1 MSRDTS
7 SFGIVRRNSLRNMRS
22 EGNENEFDN
31 PTDSIPF
38 PPPRTPLN
46 AIPDPSQYARGIEEY
61 DPDSVTK
68 FESSKVG
75 GLSDGRIGAFDYSLA
90 LRKGIPNTGLNS
102 GIHRSSA
109 RGKAHS
115 EPNSAQS
122 TPAKSI
128 FKVSNSAALGICTGT
143 RTLQYIGARGGTS
156 SRVPRGISIGPF
168 ASYTEVPYFE
178 LVEDPSFWMDHNV
191 QVLIRIR
198 PFSTTERALQGYGR
212 CLRQDSVQS
221 LTWLG
226 HPETRF
232 TFDHIA
238 CETISQEELFK
249 VVGLPM
255 VENCMSGYN
264 SCMFA
269 YGQTGSGKT
278 YTMMGEIFEMD
289 GKLNEYCG
297 LTPRI
302 FEYLFMTIRA
312 EEENRRDEKLK
323 YSCKCSFL
331 EIYNEQ
337 ITDLLEPSST
347 NLQLREDMKKGVY
360 VENLTEHEVT
370 TVRDVVELLLQ
381 GAANRKMAAT
391 HMNSESSRSHSV
403 FTCIIESRWDK
414 DSMNHLRFA
423 RLNLVDLAGS
433 ERQKSSGAEGERLK
447 EAANINKSL
456 STLGLVI
463 MTLVDVAQGKHR
475 HIPYRDSRLTFLLQ
489 DSLGGNSKTT
499 IIANVSPSICSANE
513 TLSTLKF
520 AQRAKLIQ
528 NNAKV
533 NEDASGDVVALQR
546 EVQQLKGQLTIL
558 LKHHNLS
565 RSPLLSCPR
574 SEQSKSGDCHEE
586 CDSSL
591 EGRPLDGENNTG
603 VPESKI
609 KCLEAALVGAL
620 RREKTAEAAVRKL
633 EAEVE
638 HMNHLVHQREED
650 AQCTKMML
658 RLTGEKIKRLE
669 LLADGLVSGDQY
681 LMEENSV
688 LSKEIQLLQAR
699 IDRNPELTR
708 FSLENMRLLDHLRVL
723 QDFYKQGERETLL
736 AEVSEMRDQLLEA
749 LERNHEPLELCQRRD
764 TDTLKE
770 LEDCRKN
777 LSASIKCNMELTRKL
792 DELQKELK
800 EYLECN
806 NAASHSVADSLC
818 GEDSIKH
825 TNKYSTVDI
834 ISVTSDS
841 EHEIASN
848 YQVADESIGLQ
859 KNRKFGDVLEWAFTV
874 TEKELRDEGS
884 LIETMESE
892 QVQLVEE
899 LDILQ
904 QGHSQYMEFLMNKDS
919 KDIKFP
925 LNVGTQCG
933 LLEGCPKTELGHQD
947 TGLMTEGI
955 GGFTRLVQQDTFDKM
970 QRELEEARIL
980 NRRYQDNQASQLSNQ
995 HEAEQI
1001 RKQVEMETAETI
1013 LHLQEELVTLEEKLC
1028 SLTQENTR
1036 LRNSVASG
1044 EDAIKALSEEWEKAT
1059 LDLTNFLLEGCKSLE
1074 DASNHIESIS
1084 MSFPQRIIS
1093 EQAQR
1098 AAKVFVEKEKTI
1110 LCLENSLEEAQKI
1123 GQEMKLKLSSLKG
1136 ATLAITEVQQLENDQ
1151 STKEAN
1157 QLRKLLNEK
1166 NSVVQE
1172 LEKKLKN
1179 NEKHI
1184 TEAVKRADAAFIIV
1198 KRLLDFQSGTHKNG
1212 SEQEIHGLIWASPTQ
1227 GGKDMVP
1234 EMKDKASVQTLEAI
1248 EVQFEMTRQRVLEA
1262 ESAIHAAYIDT
1273 QMHLSSLPSE
1283 ILETTS
1289 IFMQLIQDLAEEI
1302 RVMKKNFVELKEQN
1316 KVAGSYMM
1324 GPSSLVTCGS
1334 QMLENEYHIVK
1345 EINDKLGQTNKA
1357 LNSLN
1362 TGIGKLLNVY
1372 GLLGKVRD
1380 LPATD
1385 ASSIDSFQLSSDPS
1399 TSRIA
1404 LMGEFDETSSSNSCC
1419 VLPVEFNGFDW
1430 DSISERDVSFMLD
1443 KGKLGDSQKP
1453 IENLFCNDATI
1464 QSLRKDLQLVF
1475 NSFLEI
1481 QVHLETFFNDKEIA
1495 CCPYVQGRCFH
1506 ESVALGNNDHFHAD
1520 KKVHDKLD
1528 VMEMG
1533 QQIQSFE
1540 QDVVNC
1546 NKDKEVLHFKLSNPR
1561 LVIEEGDRVN
1571 SFLNKCE
1578 EAQATMKEADAML
1591 NALLKAN
1598 ETAKHTTDEWKQA
1611 GETLMVERACLVEEV
1626 QQLKASLYLKEE
1638 EYEFMRDQISSSLVE
1653 VTSSFSLLEGSFFQM
1668 QRNVEDWFKVLFSDI
1683 FSLRRD
1689 IWDHLHNS
1697 RSSLEDIWSSMMQY
1711 DFALFVL
1718 YQCHVG
1724 KHFGKIP
1731 ILKADL
1737 GLFQNRQRECCSSL
1751 NNLGTIC
1758 MNTGEDGSVVKGILE
1773 QSQNKNPQ
1781 EELSTLVNT
1790 QDDNYSCGTF
1800 AKLKEDELSQSFDS
1814 LLFENLSLKRE
1825 LSRKDVILK
1834 GLLFDLSLLQE
1845 SAASAN
1851 DKKTEMEQNVAALTS
1866 VQHELAVKTT
1876 QLDDILIQQQKLRAE
1891 LDDRVAA
1898 LSISNSQLEQAQ
1910 ATVITLSNQNTE
1922 LRHLLEDLYVR
1933 KNSAE
1938 QQLEETNEV
1947 VICLEKEIIRL
1958 ASSVEEKILTSIV
1971 DIEND
1976 LRRVS
1981 AERDCLYEEVISLN
1995 RKLEMANTLAEENE
2009 AIAIEA
2015 RQESEA
2021 SKIYA
2026 EQKEEEVKI
2035 LERSVG
2041 ELECTV
2047 DVLEKKV
2054 YEMSKEVERHHRMRD
2069 DLELELQALRHRML
2083 TVETAAENMDSGNSN
2098 VEDQEEDQTSK
2109 HIDNGILE
2117 RIRFLEMEKADQ
2129 AEEIKQCKEYIS
2141 ELVLH
2146 AEAQATQYQQKYK
2159 ALENMV
2165 REVIS
2170 DPSTSTSAALTL
2182 DKSEKTATR
2191 TRGSS
2196 SPFRCI
2202 ASLVQ
2207 QMNSEKDQELS
2218 MAKLRIEDLE
2228 ALTAKRHKEVCMLN
2242 ARLSAAENMTHDVIR
2257 DLLGVKLD
2265 ITNYANL
2272 IDQDQIQK
2280 LLEEAHR
2287 QTEESLAMEQE
2298 ILKLRK
2304 KINDL
2309 TTERESCIEEINKRE
2324 ADTLAAQLT
2333 VEQLQQRNQLLAA
2346 QNEMLQME
2354 NTSLKR
2360 KSADLDEMLK
2370 KVLGSLNVHQH
2381 IQQPPKM
2388 MEQNP
2393 VRAGNRE
2400 LNKRLA
2406 HSQQLLS
2413 RVNDELAWYCKSESS
2428 NPKSKGKEEQRH
2440 RNRRQESETKFE

>member
-7 SFGIVRRNSLRNMRS
+7 SFGIVRRNGLRNIRS
-22 EGNENEFDN
+22 ERNENEFEN

-38 PPPRTPLN
+38 LPPRTPLN
-46 AIPDPSQYARGIEEY
+46 SIPDPSQYTRGIEEY
-61 DPDSVTK
+61 DPDSIPK
-68 FESSKVG
+68 FESSK
-75 GLSDGRIGAFDYSLA
+75 IGAFDYPLA
-90 LRKGIPNTGLNS
+90 LSKGITNTGLNS
-102 GIHRSSA
+102 ATHRISA
-109 RGKAHS
+109 RGKAQS

-122 TPAKSI
+122 TPAKSVP
-128 FKVSNSAALGICTGT
+128 KVSNNTALGACTST
-143 RTLQYIGARGGTS
+143 RTPQYTGARGGTS
-156 SRVPRGISIGPF
+156 SRVPRGISIVPF
-168 ASYTEVPYFE
+168 ASYTELPYFE
-178 LVEDPSFWMDHNV
+178 IVEDPAFWLDHNV

-198 PFSTTERALQGYGR
+198 PLNTTEKALQGYGR
-212 CLRQDSVQS
+212 CLRQDSAQS

-302 FEYLFMTIRA
+302 FEYLFLRIRA

-347 NLQLREDMKKGVY
+347 NLQLREDLKKGVY
-360 VENLTEHEVT
+360 VENLTEHEAT

-391 HMNSESSRSHSV
+391 NMNSESSRSHSV
-403 FTCIIESRWDK
+403 FTCVIESRWDK
-414 DSMNHLRFA
+414 DSMNHLRFG
-423 RLNLVDLAGS
+423 RLNMVDLAGS

-456 STLGLVI
+456 SILGLVI

-546 EVQQLKGQLTIL
+546 EIQQLKGQLTIL

-565 RSPLLSCPR
+565 RSPLLRCPR

-586 CDSSL
+586 CDSYL
-591 EGRPLDGENNTG
+591 EGRPLDDMNNTG
-603 VPESKI
+603 VSERKI

-620 RREKTAEAAVRKL
+620 RREKMAEDAARKL
-633 EAEVE
+633 EAEIE
-638 HMNHLVHQREED
+638 HMNCLVHQKEED
-650 AQCTKMML
+650 AQCSKMML
-658 RLTGEKIKRLE
+658 RLRGEKIKRLE
-669 LLADGLVSGDQY
+669 LLAEGLVSGDQY
-681 LMEENSV
+681 LMEENSA
-688 LSKEIQLLQAR
+688 LSKEIQSLQAR

-708 FSLENMRLLDHLRVL
+708 FALENMRLLDQLRVL

-749 LERNHEPLELCQRRD
+749 LVRHHEPLELCQRTD
-764 TDTLKE
+764 TDILRE
-770 LEDCRKN
+770 LEECRKN
-777 LSASIKCNMELTRKL
+777 LSASIKCNTELTRKV
-792 DELQKELK
+792 DELQRELK

-806 NAASHSVADSLC
+806 KAASHSVADSLC
-818 GEDSIKH
+818 GEDPVKH

-834 ISVTSDS
+834 ISETSDS
-841 EHEIASN
+841 EYEIASN

-859 KNRKFGDVLEWAFTV
+859 KDQEFGDVLAWASTV
-874 TEKELRDEGS
+874 TQKELGDEGS
-884 LIETMESE
+884 LMETMKSE
-892 QVQLVEE
+892 QFQLVEE

-904 QGHSQYMEFLMNKDS
+904 QGHSQYMELLKNKDS
-919 KDIKFP
+919 EDIKFP
-925 LNVGTQCG
+925 LQVGTECG
-933 LLEGCPKTELGHQD
+933 LLEGCWKTELGDQV

-955 GGFTRLVQQDTFDKM
+955 SGFTRLVQRDKFDRM

-980 NRRYQDNQASQLSNQ
+980 NRCYQDNQESQLSNQ

-1001 RKQVEMETAETI
+1001 REQVEMETAETI
-1013 LHLQEELVTLEEKLC
+1013 LHLQEELATLEHRLC

-1036 LRNSVASG
+1036 LRNSIASR
-1044 EDAIKALSEEWEKAT
+1044 EDSIKALSEEWEKAT

-1074 DASNHIESIS
+1074 DASNHVESIS

-1098 AAKVFVEKEKTI
+1098 AARVFAEKEKTI

-1123 GQEMKLKLSSLKG
+1123 GLEMKLKLSSLNW

-1157 QLRKLLNEK
+1157 QLRRLLNDK
-1166 NSVVQE
+1166 NSLIQE
-1172 LEKKLKN
+1172 LEKQLKD
-1179 NEKHI
+1179 NEKQLM
-1184 TEAVKRADAAFIIV
+1184 EAVKRADAAFIVV
-1198 KRLLDFQSGTHKNG
+1198 KRLLDFQSDAHKNG
-1212 SEQEIHGLIWASPTQ
+1212 SGQEIHELIWAIPTQ
-1227 GGKDMVP
+1227 GDKSMVP
-1234 EMKDKASVQTLEAI
+1234 EMKDKANVQALETLE
-1248 EVQFEMTRQRVLEA
+1248 VQIEMTRQRVLKA
-1262 ESAIHAAYIDT
+1262 ESAIHGSYIDT

-1283 ILETTS
+1283 ILETST

-1302 RVMKKNFVELKEQN
+1302 RAMKKNFEELKEQN
-1316 KVAGSYMM
+1316 RVAGSYMTV
-1324 GPSSLVTCGS
+1324 PPSLVACGS
-1334 QMLENEYHIVK
+1334 QMLENKYHIIK
-1345 EINDKLGQTNKA
+1345 EIKDELGQTNKA
-1357 LNSLN
+1357 LNTLN
-1362 TGIGKLLNVY
+1362 TGIGKLFNV
-1372 GLLGKVRD
+1372 GRVGD

-1385 ASSIDSFQLSSDPS
+1385 ASIIDSFQLSSDPS

-1404 LMGEFDETSSSNSCC
+1404 FMGELDETSVSNSCC
-1419 VLPVEFNGFDW
+1419 VCPVEFTGFEC
-1430 DSISERDVSFMLD
+1430 DSISERDVSFMLH
-1443 KGKLGDSQKP
+1443 KGKLRDFQKP
-1453 IENLFCNDATI
+1453 IENLICDDATI

-1481 QVHLETFFNDKEIA
+1481 QVHLATLFNDKEIA
-1495 CCPYVQGRCFH
+1495 CCPNVQGRCFH
-1506 ESVALGNNDHFHAD
+1506 ESVAIGNNNHFHRD
-1520 KKVHDKLD
+1520 QKVHDKLG

-1540 QDVVNC
+1540 EDAVNC
-1546 NKDKEVLHFKLSNPR
+1546 SKNKEVLHFKISNPR
-1561 LVIEEGDRVN
+1561 LVIEEGNRVN

-1591 NALLKAN
+1591 NALLKAK
-1598 ETAKHTTDEWKQA
+1598 ETAKHRTDEWKQA
-1611 GETLMVERACLVEEV
+1611 GETWVIERASLVEEV

-1638 EYEFMRDQISSSLVE
+1638 EYEFMKEQICSSLEE
-1653 VTSSFSLLEGSFFQM
+1653 VTSSLSLLEGSFFQM
-1668 QRNVEDWFKVLFSDI
+1668 QRDVEDWFKVIFCDI
-1683 FSLRRD
+1683 FSMRRD

-1697 RSSLEDIWSSMMQY
+1697 RSSLEDIWSSMMEN

-1718 YQCHVG
+1718 YQCYVG
-1724 KHFGKIP
+1724 KHYEKIP
-1731 ILKADL
+1731 RFKADL
-1737 GLFQNRQRECCSSL
+1737 GLSLYTQRECCSTL
-1751 NNLGTIC
+1751 NNLGTKC
-1758 MNTGEDGSVVKGILE
+1758 LNAGENGPVVKGMFHLE
-1773 QSQNKNPQ
+1773 GMLRQSQNKNPQ
-1781 EELSTLVNT
+1781 EELSKPENKKNA
-1790 QDDNYSCGTF
+1790 NYFSRTF
-1800 AKLKEDELSQSFDS
+1800 AKLKEDELSKSFDS
-1814 LLFENLSLKRE
+1814 LIFENLSLKKE

-1851 DKKTEMEQNVAALTS
+1851 DKKTEMEQNVAALDP
-1866 VQHELAVKTT
+1866 VRHELAVKTT
-1876 QLDDILIQQQKLRAE
+1876 QLDDVLIQHQKLRAE

-1898 LSISNSQLEQAQ
+1898 LSISNSELEQAQ
-1910 ATVITLSNQNTE
+1910 ATVYTLSNQNTE
-1922 LRHLLEDLYVR
+1922 LRHLLEDIYAR

-1947 VICLEKEIIRL
+1947 VKCLEKEIIRL
-1958 ASSVEEKILTSIV
+1958 ASSVEEKILNSIV
-1971 DIEND
+1971 DIEKD
-1976 LRRVS
+1976 LRRVTS
-1981 AERDCLYEEVISLN
+1981 ERDCLYEEVISLN
-1995 RKLEMANTLAEENE
+1995 GKLEMANALAEENE

-2035 LERSVG
+2035 LERSIG

-2054 YEMSKEVERHHRMRD
+2054 YEMSKEVERHHRTRD
-2069 DLELELQALRHRML
+2069 NLEQELQALRQRLL
-2083 TVETAAENMDSGNSN
+2083 TVETAAENVDSGNSN

-2109 HIDNGILE
+2109 HIDNGILK

-2129 AEEIKQCKEYIS
+2129 AEEIKRCKEYIS

-2159 ALENMV
+2159 ALEDMV
-2165 REVIS
+2165 REVQS
-2170 DPSTSTSAALTL
+2170 DPSSSTSAALTL
-2182 DKSEKTATR
+2182 DKNEKTATR
-2191 TRGSS
+2191 ARGSS

-2207 QMNSEKDQELS
+2207 QMNSEKDRELS
-2218 MAKLRIEDLE
+2218 MAKLRIEELG
-2228 ALTAKRHKEVCMLN
+2228 ALAAKRHKEVCMLN

-2287 QTEESLAMEQE
+2287 QTEESLAMEKE
-2298 ILKLRK
+2298 ILKLQK
-2304 KINDL
+2304 KIDDL
-2309 TTERESCIEEINKRE
+2309 TTERESCIEEINRRE
-2324 ADTLAAQLT
+2324 ADILATQLT
-2333 VEQLQQRNQLLAA
+2333 VEQLQQRDQLLAA
-2346 QNEMLQME
+2346 QNEMLQRE

-2370 KVLGSLNVHQH
+2370 KVLGSQNVQR
-2381 IQQPPKM
+2381 IQQQPPKI

-2393 VRAGNRE
+2393 GRVGNRE
-2400 LNKRLA
+2400 LSKRLA
-2406 HSQQLLS
+2406 HSQKLLS
-2413 RVNDELAWYCKSESS
+2413 RVNDELSWYCKSESS
-2428 NPKSKGKEEQRH
+2428 STNSKGKEEQRH
-2440 RNRRQESETKFE
+2440 RNKRQESEG